1 MDKWRKL
8 VDQMENLAQHPD
20 IRPEDIEDPRGKL
33 AALPGKVQIV
43 PETGKL
49 VAEVRLQT
57 LEVQST
63 TSGRALSIRMVA
75 GA

>member
-20 IRPEDIEDPRGKL
+20 VRPEDIEEAREKL
-33 AALPGKVQIV
+33 AALSGKVQIA
-43 PETGKL
+43 PENGEL

-57 LEVQST
+57 LEV
-63 TSGRALSIRMVA
+63 
-75 GA
+75 